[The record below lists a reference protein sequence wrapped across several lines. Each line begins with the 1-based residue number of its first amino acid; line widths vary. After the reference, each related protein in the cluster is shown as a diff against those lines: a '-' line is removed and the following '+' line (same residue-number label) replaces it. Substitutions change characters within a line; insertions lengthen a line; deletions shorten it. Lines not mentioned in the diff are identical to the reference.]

1 MVALA
6 CFLFAAYFII
16 AYAIGGATLL
26 AIAFSC
32 FLYFVLWSDP
42 NGSKK
47 KAAKNEEENTSDLS
61 NLSDSSNIGDSGEVI
76 AEQARADANESIQT
90 ATEPIFAAT
99 IAAEPIIAEPII
111 AETAAENPIS
121 GDFCAVNEVT
131 GDFESTSGFGSRFSS
146 VFDLDID
153 SEFDLDLDLDLDS
166 DLDHEA
172 DSWDNSWES
181 GSIPRDQSPYW
192 DIDDPYER
200 GAMET
205 RDSMQWWDTFS
216 GDSFGDSFGGSFGDS
231 FDDF

>member
-26 AIAFSC
+26 AIAFSF

-47 KAAKNEEENTSDLS
+47 KATKNAEENPSDS
-61 NLSDSSNIGDSGEVI
+61 SSLSDSCEVG
-76 AEQARADANESIQT
+76 
-90 ATEPIFAAT
+90 
-99 IAAEPIIAEPII
+99 AEPIIAE
-111 AETAAENPIS
+111 ANAENSI
-121 GDFCAVNEVT
+121 GGEFCAVSEAT
-131 GDFESTSGFGSRFSS
+131 GDFEATSGFDSRFSPRFSS
-146 VFDLDID
+146 VFDLDLDSELD
-153 SEFDLDLDLDLDS
+153 SEFDLDLDLDLESDS
-166 DLDHEA
+166 RN

-216 GDSFGDSFGGSFGDS
+216 GDSFGASFGDSFGDS

>member
-6 CFLFAAYFII
+6 CFLIAAYFII

-26 AIAFSC
+26 AIAFSF
-32 FLYFVLWSDP
+32 FLYFVLWSDS

-47 KAAKNEEENTSDLS
+47 KAAKNAEDNPS
-61 NLSDSSNIGDSGEVI
+61 NLSDSSNIGDSGEVV
-76 AEQARADANESIQT
+76 AEQSSADANESIQT
-90 ATEPIFAAT
+90 AAEPTFAAT
-99 IAAEPIIAEPII
+99 IAAESIIE
-111 AETAAENPIS
+111 ETAAENPIS
-121 GDFCAVNEVT
+121 GDFCAVSEVT
-131 GDFESTSGFGSRFSS
+131 GGFESTSGFGSRFSS
-146 VFDLDID
+146 VFDLDLD
-153 SEFDLDLDLDLDS
+153 SEFDLDLDLDPDSELDSEFDLDLDIDS
-166 DLDHEA
+166 DLDREA

-216 GDSFGDSFGGSFGDS
+216 GDSF
-231 FDDF
+231 DDF

>member
-47 KAAKNEEENTSDLS
+47 KAAKNAEENTSDLS
-61 NLSDSSNIGDSGEVI
+61 NSSDSSNLGDSGEVVV
-76 AEQARADANESIQT
+76 EQTSADANESIPTAAEQT
-90 ATEPIFAAT
+90 FVAT
-99 IAAEPIIAEPII
+99 IAAEPII

-121 GDFCAVNEVT
+121 EDFCAVNEVT
-131 GDFESTSGFGSRFSS
+131 GDSENTSGFGSRFSS
-146 VFDLDID
+146 VFDLDLD

-166 DLDHEA
+166 DLDSELDHETN
-172 DSWDNSWES
+172 SWDNSWES

-216 GDSFGDSFGGSFGDS
+216 GGSFGDS